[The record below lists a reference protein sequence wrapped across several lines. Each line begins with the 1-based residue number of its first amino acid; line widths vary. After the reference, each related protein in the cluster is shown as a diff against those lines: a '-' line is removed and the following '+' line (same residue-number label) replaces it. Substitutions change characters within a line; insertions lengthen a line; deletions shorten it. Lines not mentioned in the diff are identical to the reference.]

1 MILNDTLLKQIAE
14 RVNEPSR
21 AKARVE
27 DYKRF
32 LLFNGSTQEIVKE
45 AIAREYAKPETVE
58 ELSARIIPIN
68 ICTKIITKLSGVYTQ
83 APLRRVSDRS
93 VSDTQLLE
101 EYVEYMCLDQRMK
114 EANRYF
120 KLFKRNLMEIYVD
133 DLGEP
138 YVRNLPRHTY
148 EVFSFSSLTPNRPDV
163 VVKIVMDDRDPSK
176 QILHVWSDES
186 HFVVNGRGTII
197 PSDGDGSNPYGKLPF
212 VYINESSFSCDPIP
226 DDDLMRMSIAIPVI
240 LTDICWATKYQSNSI
255 LWTIGDVGT
264 IPSSPNS
271 VVAMNYGPD
280 GQKPEIGQITP
291 SVDTDKVI
299 SMVQTLVAMLLS
311 TKNLSVNTVQANL
324 DASNVAS
331 GISKM
336 IDNAES
342 VEDKKDQQEYFRKAE
357 HDLWELI
364 SKYMVPYWRNA
375 GLLKPEINKEFSQA
389 FEVDVYFTEPKVLI
403 TEQEQIEISKARLEA
418 GFSTLKMELEALY
431 PQLNEEQIE
440 ELIIE
445 IEAEKQNKQVQ
456 TIEGID
462 GPDMASQ
469 DSYNSDEFN
478 DVRKETLNGAQITAV
493 VELVQFVAAGS
504 VPREAAKNI
513 LVTGFN
519 LSDSEANAMLGNAG
533 KGFKIAKEEII

>member
-1 MILNDTLLKQIAE
+1 MILTDTLLKQTAE
-14 RVNEPSR
+14 RVNEQSR
-21 AKARVE
+21 ARARME

-45 AIAREYAKPETVE
+45 AISREYAKPETVE

-93 VSDTQLLE
+93 VSDTELLE

-133 DLGEP
+133 DLGNP

-148 EVFSFSSLTPNRPDV
+148 EVFSFSSVTPNRPDV
-163 VVKIVMDDRDPSK
+163 VVKIIMDDKDPGK
-176 QILHVWSDES
+176 QILHVWSNES
-186 HFVVNGRGTII
+186 HYVVNGRGTII
-197 PSDGDGSNPYGKLPF
+197 QSDSDGSNPYGRMPF
-212 VYINESSFSCDPIP
+212 IYINESSFSCDPIP

-255 LWTIGDVGT
+255 MWTIGDVGT

-271 VVAMNYGPD
+271 VVAMNFGPD
-280 GQKPEIGQITP
+280 GQKPEIGQIKP
-291 SVDTDKVI
+291 EVDTDKVI
-299 SMVQTLVAMLLS
+299 SMVQTLIAMLLS
-311 TKNLSVNTVQANL
+311 TKNLSTTTVQAQLTAAN
-324 DASNVAS
+324 AAS

-357 HDLWELI
+357 HELWELI
-364 SKYMVPYWRNA
+364 SRFMVPYWRTN
-375 GLLKPEINKEFSQA
+375 GLLKPEINKEFSA
-389 FEVDVYFTEPKVLI
+389 KFEVDVFFQEPKVLI
-403 TEQEQIEISKARLEA
+403 TEQEQIDISKARLDA

-431 PQLNEEQIE
+431 PQLNDEQIE

-445 IEAEKQNKQVQ
+445 IEAEKTKSQQQ
-456 TIEGID
+456 TIEEID
-462 GPDMASQ
+462 GEELESDVQ
-469 DSYNSDEFN
+469 D
-478 DVRKETLNGAQITAV
+478 
-493 VELVQFVAAGS
+493 
-504 VPREAAKNI
+504 
-513 LVTGFN
+513 
-519 LSDSEANAMLGNAG
+519 
-533 KGFKIAKEEII
+533 